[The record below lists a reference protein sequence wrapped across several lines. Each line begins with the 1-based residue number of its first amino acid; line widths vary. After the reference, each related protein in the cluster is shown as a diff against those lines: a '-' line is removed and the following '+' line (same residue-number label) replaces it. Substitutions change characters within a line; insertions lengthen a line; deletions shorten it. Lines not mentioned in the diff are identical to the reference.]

1 MEIISN
7 DKVIKRKTR
16 IGQITTLAG
25 LAVLAIG
32 FVVSMKP
39 ENTTLAFGALILGF
53 VLTQIAVYH
62 GNRWGKSPRE
72 DELIVKG
79 LKGLGKQATLY
90 NYTSPVPHLLVGPM
104 GVWVLIPY
112 FHEGTITYN
121 ESRKRWRQKSRNW
134 YMRLFGQAGLGRPDQ
149 DLINYRGKME
159 RYFKKNLPD
168 NLQPEV
174 NVALVFTAKDVK
186 VDAPNAPE
194 PTFALDKVKNF
205 LRTVLKDESVDPEI
219 IAAIKELLPKESIS

>member
-1 MEIISN
+1 MQIIIN
-7 DKVIKRKTR
+7 NKIINRKTR

-25 LAVLAIG
+25 LGVLAVG
-32 FVVSMKP
+32 FVLSLKP
-39 ENTTLAFGALILGF
+39 ENTNLAFGALIAGF

-72 DELIVKG
+72 DELVAKG
-79 LKGLGKQATLY
+79 LKGLGKQNTLY
-90 NYTSPVPHLLVGPM
+90 TFTSPVPYLAVGPM
-104 GVWVLIPY
+104 GVWIIIPY

-121 ESRKRWRQKSRNW
+121 EKQGRWRQKSRNW

-149 DLINYRGKME
+149 DLISQRTKLE

-186 VDAPNAPE
+186 IDAPGAPV
-194 PTFALDKVKNF
+194 PTYALDKIKNY
-205 LRTVLKDESVDPEI
+205 LRALPKDNPADPEI
-219 IAAIKELLPKESIS
+219 IAAVKELFPKDSIS

>member
-1 MEIISN
+1 MEIIN
-7 DKVIKRKTR
+7 NEKIIKRKTR
-16 IGQITTLAG
+16 IGQITTIAG
-25 LAVLAIG
+25 LGVLAIG

-79 LKGLGKQATLY
+79 LKGLGKQTTLY
-90 NYTSPVPHLLVGPM
+90 TYTSPVPYLLVGQM
-104 GVWVLIPY
+104 GVWILIPY

-121 ESRKRWRQKSRNW
+121 ENRKRWRQKSKNW

-149 DLINYRGKME
+149 DLITYRNKME
-159 RYFKKNLPD
+159 RYFKKNLPE

-174 NVALVFTAKDVK
+174 NVALIFTAKDVK
-186 VDAPNAPE
+186 VVAPNAPV
-194 PTFALDKVKNF
+194 PTYALDKIKNY
-205 LRTVLKDESVDPEI
+205 LRTLSKDGTADPEI
-219 IAAIKELLPKESIS
+219 IAAVKELFPKESIS

>member
-1 MEIISN
+1 MQIISN
-7 DKVIKRKTR
+7 EKIIKRKTR

-25 LAVLAIG
+25 LGVLAIG
-32 FVVSMKP
+32 FVISMKP

-72 DELIVKG
+72 DELIAKG

-90 NYTSPVPHLLVGPM
+90 TYTTPVPHLLVGSM

-121 ESRKRWRQKSRNW
+121 ENRNRWRQKSKNW

-149 DLINYRGKME
+149 DLINFRGKME
-159 RYFKKNLPD
+159 RHFKKNLPE

-186 VDAPNAPE
+186 VDASNAPI
-194 PTFALDKVKNF
+194 PTFALDKVKNY
-205 LRTVLKDESVDPEI
+205 LRTVSKDGQADPEI
-219 IAAIKELLPKESIS
+219 IAAVKELFPKESIS